1 MPVRSHTFSTH
12 TRRLNV
18 SPCTKC
24 YVLSCRSKYTLHQML
39 SVHLLY
45 HVHYPPII
53 RGLPVMSHTFSTHT
67 PRLNVSPCT
76 FLTKCYVL
84 SCLAKYILLQILGV
98 RLSDQVHLL
107 IYSDL
112 DNAIYIASIL
122 TILYFRSS
130 NGNVL
135 SLTNVWTCWSS
146 LVTLKYI
153 YDGKIPLPKYNP
165 FIRGLICLNVILKHV
180 YPLLIRSLSIL
191 IKKCSYDYIN
201 IA

>member
-67 PRLNVSPCT
+67 PRLNVSPCP

-135 SLTNVWTCWSS
+135 NLANVWTC
-146 LVTLKYI
+146 
-153 YDGKIPLPKYNP
+153 
-165 FIRGLICLNVILKHV
+165 
-180 YPLLIRSLSIL
+180 
-191 IKKCSYDYIN
+191 
-201 IA
+201 